1 MATLMTRGRSF
12 TRLLLVLA
20 VTTGWM
26 VPAHAEIVWTNY
38 TTGSGLGSDYVRGV
52 YAAGST
58 IYAATGGGL
67 SVSTDNGTHWTNYT
81 TGSGLGS
88 DFVHG
93 VYAAGSTIYAATAYG
108 LSISGDNGT
117 HWTNYTTGSGLG
129 DRYVEGVYA
138 SGSTIYAATDY
149 GLSTGVASAPVP
161 EIDPAGF
168 GSVAALLTGALG
180 LIERRRLKAK
190 AA

>member
-38 TTGSGLGSDYVRGV
+38 TTGSGLGSDYV
-52 YAAGST
+52 
-58 IYAATGGGL
+58 L
-67 SVSTDNGTHWTNYT
+67 
-81 TGSGLGS
+81 
-88 DFVHG
+88 G